1 MKPVEPAEP
10 VEPAA
15 STASTATATATT
27 TVRSVTP
34 TQPPGRKLSLDDG
47 NRPGRVRTASG
58 RILTVSGDA
67 GLVVIAYEQHGCI
80 DVRQLSA
87 LGFTERQVRTL
98 IQRSRLIRLHR
109 GVYAVGHLADIP
121 FGAET
126 AALLAV
132 GPGAALSHQTALR
145 IYQLLPAAKGAP
157 VDLLVRER
165 NSHAKRDGVTI
176 HRTVWL
182 PKNHVRIVNRLPM
195 TTPERALLDA
205 ARTLARRQLERA
217 LAEAL
222 SLRLTSHTKIRDLLH
237 NSGGHPGR
245 GRLGRLLG
253 GHASPTVTES
263 EAEEQFLTMLRRA
276 GLPAPR
282 TQVEMLGYRLDFY
295 WPQAQF
301 AVEVDGFQ
309 WHATR
314 SRFEQD
320 RRKDRVLAAHGIAVC
335 RVTTPEIRDE
345 PLQLVAHVAGQ
356 IAVRASRVA
365 ENG

>member
-10 VEPAA
+10 AASTATEPAA
-15 STASTATATATT
+15 STATEPAASTDTATATT

-205 ARTLARRQLERA
+205 ARTLARRQQARP
-217 LAEAL
+217 
-222 SLRLTSHTKIRDLLH
+222 T
-237 NSGGHPGR
+237 PGR
-245 GRLGRLLG
+245 
-253 GHASPTVTES
+253 S
-263 EAEEQFLTMLRRA
+263 
-276 GLPAPR
+276 
-282 TQVEMLGYRLDFY
+282 
-295 WPQAQF
+295 
-301 AVEVDGFQ
+301 
-309 WHATR
+309 
-314 SRFEQD
+314 
-320 RRKDRVLAAHGIAVC
+320 
-335 RVTTPEIRDE
+335 RVTDRHRIRGRGAV
-345 PLQLVAHVAGQ
+345 PHNAAQSR
-356 IAVRASRVA
+356 IACTSDP
-365 ENG
+365 G